1 MQQWRTVW
9 AIGWVS
15 VVNAVILSEYH
26 APSYKFT
33 AVNIDDLLRDDENF
47 IGHVVEV
54 TDSDNIKFWCRAVY
68 SSWHLVCLNLCR
80 EKFNSASCPSVVDTY
95 HISYKWNSFTTI
107 YIRGYIILSFQV
119 LWKFLLAPRH
129 VMDKLHKAHRL
140 SSCSRAIPLKP
151 FDKSISVLVMHIIIY
166 WVVHKTSSSAIA
178 ERPRCGVG

>member
-95 HISYKWNSFTTI
+95 HISYKWNSFTTT
-107 YIRGYIILSFQV
+107 YIRGYHSVVSGAVKVSAGTSSRDGQTTQGTSSQQLQQGDTVETIRQKYLRSGNAHYNILSG
-119 LWKFLLAPRH
+119 
-129 VMDKLHKAHRL
+129 
-140 SSCSRAIPLKP
+140 S
-151 FDKSISVLVMHIIIY
+151 
-166 WVVHKTSSSAIA
+166 
-178 ERPRCGVG
+178 